1 MKRTLKT
8 TAILLVLSL
17 LLSLTACVTEP
28 NSTVNPTTVT
38 TAPPTTA
45 APTTEAPNEGLI
57 LYKAARETLEKQQD
71 LGLVIS
77 ITETMT
83 LPAEQLVTNIN
94 QEVSY
99 LGLGTEG
106 FKAVVKD
113 SSSSAPC
120 SSAGAICGLPCTR
133 PPPRLA

>member
-57 LYKAARETLEKQQD
+57 LYKAARETLEK
-71 LGLVIS
+71 
-77 ITETMT
+77 
-83 LPAEQLVTNIN
+83 
-94 QEVSY
+94 
-99 LGLGTEG
+99 
-106 FKAVVKD
+106 
-113 SSSSAPC
+113 
-120 SSAGAICGLPCTR
+120 
-133 PPPRLA
+133 